1 MLNNFYL
8 HDAVR
13 GHYYL
18 WPSVCLFVS
27 ATSWF
32 SIKTAG
38 RIGQIFGTEASFD
51 LSYSVLWRNS
61 DIYTNKGASLWN
73 SVLNSEL

>member
-1 MLNNFYL
+1 MYNKKINDRQENTATIQCDMLNNFYQ

-51 LSYSVLWRNS
+51 LSYSVL
-61 DIYTNKGASLWN
+61 
-73 SVLNSEL
+73 

>member
-1 MLNNFYL
+1 MHNKKINDRQENTATIQCDMLNNFYL
-8 HDAVR
+8 HDAVH

-38 RIGQIFGTEASFD
+38 RIGQIFGMEALFD
-51 LSYSVLWRNS
+51 LSYSVL
-61 DIYTNKGASLWN
+61 
-73 SVLNSEL
+73 